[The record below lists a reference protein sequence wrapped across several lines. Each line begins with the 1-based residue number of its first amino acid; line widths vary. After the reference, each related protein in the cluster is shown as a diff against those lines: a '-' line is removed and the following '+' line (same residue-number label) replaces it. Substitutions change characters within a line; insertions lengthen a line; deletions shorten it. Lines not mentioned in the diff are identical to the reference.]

1 MNDSGCSGDSR
12 SIWVEADRLRGN
24 SRQEITV
31 TSNEIA
37 TVGNEEKCMDSGD
50 SLRVRLVGLN

>member
-1 MNDSGCSGDSR
+1 M
-12 SIWVEADRLRGN
+12 
-24 SRQEITV
+24 V